1 MRSKSLYFIIA
12 LILLGRVHG
21 QFKITEFLAS
31 NENSITDEDSEK
43 SDWIEITNTTA
54 EAFNIGGWHLTDNK
68 SILNK
73 WTFPSL
79 DVPPQSRLIVFAS
92 GKNRSLGDK

>member
-12 LILLGRVHG
+12 LILLGRVHA
-21 QFKITEFLAS
+21 QFKITEFLAR

-43 SDWIEITNTTA
+43 SDWIEINNTTA

-73 WTFPSL
+73 WTFPHWMSHPSL
-79 DVPPQSRLIVFAS
+79 D
-92 GKNRSLGDK
+92 